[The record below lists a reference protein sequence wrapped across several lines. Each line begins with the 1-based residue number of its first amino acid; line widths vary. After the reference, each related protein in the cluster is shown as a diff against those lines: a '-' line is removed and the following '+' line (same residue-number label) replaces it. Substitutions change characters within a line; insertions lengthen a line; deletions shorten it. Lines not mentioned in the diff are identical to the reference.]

1 MGKNKPRSDKRL
13 DSHEPWGTVT
23 AKEGRASTGEG
34 RGTLELLADVQ
45 AADLEMITHPEKGR
59 GHNRRL
65 HSRAAFLPGGC
76 KSQMTMASSVSEKP

>member
-13 DSHEPWGTVT
+13 DSHEPWRTVT

-59 GHNRRL
+59 GCTDAFTAGLR
-65 HSRAAFLPGGC
+65 SSQVAA
-76 KSQMTMASSVSEKP
+76 KAK